1 MKFITPNP
9 MAHLR
14 EISLIRAENRG
25 FSAKSDHFC
34 EIRQNFRG
42 ELQGFYG
49 IYLWKYIINIV

>member
-25 FSAKSDHFC
+25 FSAESDHFC

-49 IYLWKYIINIV
+49 NYFAIKYYLK

>member
-14 EISLIRAENRG
+14 ENSLIRAENRG

-49 IYLWKYIINIV
+49 KWLNIPQK

>member
-25 FSAKSDHFC
+25 FSAKSDNFC
-34 EIRQNFRG
+34 EIRQNYRG

-49 IYLWKYIINIV
+49 IYEYKE